1 MSEVELLMKRCQ
13 RGVGGFGALNE
24 AHDIMAECYGMLG
37 KIDSENKRMRE
48 ALQSIYDQ
56 CPNPDLSHIDYR
68 VHACRFAE
76 QALSP
81 KP

>member
-37 KIDSENKRMRE
+37 KLSGERAAALAECERLRAALRKIESETAATWVCDVAR
-48 ALQSIYDQ
+48 D
-56 CPNPDLSHIDYR
+56 
-68 VHACRFAE
+68 
-76 QALSP
+76 ALSA